1 MILLGHNKCRGL
13 PGVSFGGIALQSST
27 AKKLKDLKTHIG
39 EYGSAAVAF
48 SGGVDSTLLAFV
60 THDVLGNNM
69 VAITSAGKVVTQRDI
84 SRTQL
89 FCKENGIRHEVLDF
103 DELSVEGF
111 SNNPPDRCYV
121 CKRAIFKR
129 IVDTARQYGIE
140 HVLDGSNLDDRGDYR
155 PGMRALA
162 ELGIHS
168 PFLEAGIGKEEIR
181 EISHELGLPT
191 WDMPSS
197 ACLASRIAYGVSI
210 SEDLLRR
217 VEASE
222 EFLHDKGYTQVRVR
236 VHGGKGEIA
245 RIEVEAKDIARLN
258 SETEREEVVLTLKG
272 FGFAYVCADLLGFR
286 SGSMNNVLA

>member
-1 MILLGHNKCRGL
+1 M
-13 PGVSFGGIALQSST
+13 QSST